1 MTVMGVSLEGTGIS
15 RTGPWEETSMVSGQ
29 PGKVSGRSSDH
40 WAAG

>member
-15 RTGPWEETSMVSGQ
+15 RTGPWEKTSMVSGQ